1 MLSIHFAYYWV
12 KLSKNKI
19 RLKKTSI
26 ELGRIKMSKDREYV
40 YTTICLIE
48 RIAIIWE
55 SSLCVLTENVTENN
69 STLLANTD

>member
-1 MLSIHFAYYWV
+1 
-12 KLSKNKI
+12 
-19 RLKKTSI
+19 
-26 ELGRIKMSKDREYV
+26 MSKDREYV